1 MKKNSRKKQH
11 LNSKPISRRKLV
23 SGAVALVLLGAGL
36 AFAFSRQEVDAR
48 NSAPAKSNAANYI
61 TRKVGNQTIQIDPQ
75 TGQIKPLTQEE
86 AQRLAQGL
94 KELANQSTEG
104 LKQVP
109 HADGSV
115 TMDLE
120 DRFQNVTLA
129 RRDAEGNVTTSC
141 VDNPEAGAKFFGID
155 PKLVAPEKTNSAATK
170 SPANQ

>member
-1 MKKNSRKKQH
+1 MKKHSQKKPHVQSKRYSRTT
-11 LNSKPISRRKLV
+11 LITI
-23 SGAVALVLLGAGL
+23 AVALVVLGTALVFGL
-36 AFAFSRQEVDAR
+36 PRQKVDAR
-48 NSAPAKSNAANYI
+48 NSTTAKGTVNYI
-61 TRKVGNQTIQIDPQ
+61 TRQVAGQTVQIDPQ

-104 LKQVP
+104 LKAVH

-120 DRFQNVTLA
+120 DRFQNVIVA
-129 RRDAEGNVTTSC
+129 RREVDGNVTQAC
-141 VDNPEAGAKFFGID
+141 IDNPEAGAKFFGID
-155 PKLVAPEKTNSAATK
+155 PKLVAPAEKTSSTATK